1 MHAAAARLRLFA
13 ATLPLLL
20 GACATPGHSPTEL
33 RRFTTDGCSLFPD
46 RSADGSKDW
55 RACCVTHDRRYWRG
69 GRSVLRLKADEELR
83 ACVAQTTGDKG
94 LARVM
99 YTGVRIGGS
108 AYWPT
113 SFRWAYG
120 WGYGRFY
127 TPLTEGE
134 QQEADRLEGAHV
146 GATSV
151 GNCPSSK
158 ADAVLPAAAASAP
171 C

>member
-1 MHAAAARLRLFA
+1 MRASRQSLLLTLA
-13 ATLPLLL
+13 LPLLL
-20 GACATPGHSPTEL
+20 GACATPGQSTTEL
-33 RRFTTDGCSLFPD
+33 RPFTTDGCSLFPD

-55 RACCVTHDRRYWRG
+55 RACCVKHDHRYWRG
-69 GRSVLRLKADEELR
+69 GPAALRLKADEELR

-134 QQEADRLEGAHV
+134 QREADRLEGEYEAVAEIGFRTTSPV
-146 GATSV
+146 GVAT
-151 GNCPSSK
+151 P
-158 ADAVLPAAAASAP
+158 ASAP
-171 C
+171 R